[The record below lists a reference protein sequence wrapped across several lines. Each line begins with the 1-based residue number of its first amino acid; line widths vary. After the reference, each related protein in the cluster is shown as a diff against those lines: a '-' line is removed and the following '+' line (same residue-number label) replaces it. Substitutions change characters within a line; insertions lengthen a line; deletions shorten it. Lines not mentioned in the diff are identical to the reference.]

1 MQAAEIA
8 AARASLLGW
17 YDEAKRDLPWRRTR
31 DPYAIWVSEIMLQQ
45 TRVTAVAGHYARFMK
60 RFPTVISLALAN
72 VDDVLSLWSGLG
84 YYQRARLLQRA
95 AQVVVQEHGGQI
107 PREID
112 QLRRMPGVGVYTAAA
127 VGSIAYG
134 VPVAA
139 VDGNVERVLA
149 RLEGEPEQ
157 RGGAKWQRL
166 AQNMLDV
173 ERPGDF
179 NQAMME
185 LGATVCLPRGPKCG
199 ECPVYEWCRTRGEH
213 VVTPR
218 KVMRSQQVAYGVA
231 DRGRGKSWQ
240 VWLEQRPLNSSIMA
254 GMWELPE
261 LDEEPDEDP
270 ALIVRHSI
278 TNTNYYV
285 RIYRVTEESAQLK
298 NRSAARA
305 WVRGKRLEE
314 TPLTGLARKV
324 LKRMGRM
331 VVTPELAEERGDDS
345 PENSAEDE
353 QRV

>member
-1 MQAAEIA
+1 MRSDELAS
-8 AARASLLGW
+8 ARASLLRW

-45 TRVTAVAGHYARFMK
+45 TRVTAVAGHYGRFMK
-60 RFPTVISLALAN
+60 RFPTVISLALAD
-72 VDDVLSLWSGLG
+72 VDDVLALWSGLG

-107 PREID
+107 PKEIED
-112 QLRRMPGVGVYTAAA
+112 LRRMPGVGVYTAAA
-127 VGSIAYG
+127 VASIAHG
-134 VPVAA
+134 APVAA

-157 RGGAKWQRL
+157 RCGAKWQKL
-166 AQNMLDV
+166 AQVMLDV

-199 ECPVYEWCRTRGEH
+199 ECPLWEWCKTRGEH
-213 VVTPR
+213 VVTSR
-218 KVMRSQQVAYGVA
+218 KVMRSRQVAYGVA
-231 DRGRGKSWQ
+231 DRGRGKGWQ
-240 VWLEQRPLNSSIMA
+240 VWLEQRPLNASVMA

-261 LDEEPDEDP
+261 LEEEPKDDP

-285 RIYRVTEESAQLK
+285 RVYRVTEESALLK
-298 NRSAARA
+298 NKLAARV
-305 WVRGKRLEE
+305 WVKGKRLEE
-314 TPLTGLARKV
+314 TALTGLARKV

-331 VVTPELAEERGDDS
+331 VAAPEPAAEQKRGARKVAEEV
-345 PENSAEDE
+345 
-353 QRV
+353 QRA

>member
-1 MQAAEIA
+1 MEAAQIPR
-8 AARASLLGW
+8 AREALLRW

-45 TRVTAVAGHYARFMK
+45 TRVTAVAGHYGRFMK
-60 RFPTVISLALAN
+60 RFPTVISLALSH
-72 VDDVLSLWSGLG
+72 VDDVLALWSGLG

-107 PREID
+107 PREIE

-134 VPVAA
+134 APVAA

-157 RGGAKWQRL
+157 RCGTKWQKL
-166 AQNMLDV
+166 AQRMLDV

-199 ECPVYEWCRTRGEH
+199 ECPVYAWCRTRGEH
-213 VVTPR
+213 VVTSR

-231 DRGRGKSWQ
+231 DRGRGKGWQ
-240 VWLEQRPLNSSIMA
+240 ILLEQRPVNAAVMA

-261 LDEEPDEDP
+261 LEEEPGEDP

-285 RIYRVTEESAQLK
+285 RIYRVTEETAHLK
-298 NRSAARA
+298 HEEATRQ
-305 WVRGKRLEE
+305 WVKGKSLEA
-314 TPLTGLARKV
+314 TALTGLARKV
-324 LKRMGRM
+324 LKRLGRM
-331 VVTPELAEERGDDS
+331 VIAPETGEKREERKA
-345 PENSAEDE
+345 AEGQ